1 MECRVIKFDGTI
13 VIPAVA
19 CTTPTKS
26 SKTAIFMKSVLGG
39 RQLHIRDD
47 QTVEYKLSQVS
58 GRYQLVIRLVTVHLK
73 THPLLLTVT
82 NEGDGSSNDDDD
94 LVTVASI
101 VVPYTVGMWALT
113 DPVEIV
119 LGSGTNILTFTR
131 ETPNFGLSIKELIL
145 TSGEK

>member
-1 MECRVIKFDGTI
+1 MECAVIKFDGRI

-26 SKTAIFMKSVLGG
+26 SSKAIFMKSVLGG

-82 NEGDGSSNDDDD
+82 SDGREFSNDDDDPDD

-101 VVPYTVGMWALT
+101 VVPYTIGMWALT
-113 DPVEIV
+113 DPVDIV
-119 LGSGTNILTFTR
+119 LGSGTNILTFTS
-131 ETPNFGLSIKELIL
+131 ETPNFGLRIKE
-145 TSGEK
+145 S